1 MELTNAIL
9 LFGEASLY
17 FFVMVSLLEARHKI
31 GLGVFFC
38 ALGVMHFLETY
49 LASVFYV
56 ALPFGVISPGSSV
69 LFSGKLLMILLLYI
83 KEDAAVVRQPIYGLL
98 IGNFLIVGL
107 VMILRNH
114 DTLAL
119 IEGRSPSIS
128 FVDEMGWLMVWG
140 TTLLFFD
147 SVGIILLYER
157 LGGWFRSHPTL
168 RFLLCGMAMLTFDQ
182 LGFYLALRYV
192 SGAPIDVLFGGWI
205 AKMAAAIV
213 YSVFFLIYMHISR
226 TVPRRSE
233 TLGVSDIFHVLT
245 YRERYEQLLEAAARD
260 HLTGVYDRGRYD
272 IEAPRIIDKNIRRG
286 YPVSLM
292 VIDIDHFKEI
302 NDSHGHTAGDLVLK
316 DVARILS
323 TALRS
328 DDHLFRYGGEEF
340 VVVCER
346 LPMDGAISMANRLR
360 RTIAEGVR
368 TESGSSVTVSV
379 GVAAGPDDG
388 NVLTSLFKTADARLY
403 KAKQDGRNRVR
414 GSEDVRR
421 TELTLATHPVA

>member
-1 MELTNAIL
+1 MELTNAFL

-114 DTLAL
+114 ETLAL
-119 IEGRSPSIS
+119 IEGRSPNFS
-128 FVDEMGWLMVWG
+128 FIDEMGWLMVWG

-157 LGGWFRSHPTL
+157 LGGWFRRHPAL
-168 RFLLCGMAMLTFDQ
+168 RFLLCGMVMLTFDQ
-182 LGFYLALRYV
+182 LGFYFALRYV
-192 SGAPIDVLFGGWI
+192 SGAPVDVLFGGWI

-213 YSVFFLIYMHISR
+213 YSAFFLIYMRVSR
-226 TVPRRSE
+226 TTLPQSE
-233 TLGVSDIFHVLT
+233 SLGTSDVFHVLT

-272 IEAPRIIDKNIRRG
+272 VEAPRVIDKNIRRG

-292 VIDIDHFKEI
+292 VIDIDRFKEI
-302 NDSHGHTAGDLVLK
+302 NDTLGHSAGDVVLK
-316 DVARILS
+316 DVAEILAG
-323 TALRS
+323 ALRG

-346 LPMDGAISMANRLR
+346 LPIDGALSMANRLR
-360 RTIAEGVR
+360 RRIAETVH
-368 TESGSSVTVSV
+368 TESGSNVTVSI

-388 NVLTSLFKTADARLY
+388 HALTSLFKTADARLY
-403 KAKQDGRNRVR
+403 KAKQEGRNRVC
-414 GSEDVRR
+414 GNDGVQQGQMI
-421 TELTLATHPVA
+421 LATQPVT

>member
-1 MELTNAIL
+1 MELTNVIL

-119 IEGRSPSIS
+119 IEGRSPNIS
-128 FVDEMGWLMVWG
+128 FIDEMGWLMVWG

-157 LGGWFRSHPTL
+157 LGGLFREHPAL
-168 RFLLCGMAMLTFDQ
+168 RFLLCGLVMLTFDQ

-192 SGAPIDVLFGGWI
+192 SGAPVEVLFGGWI
-205 AKMAAAIV
+205 AKMAAAVV
-213 YSVFFLIYMHISR
+213 YSVFFLIYMHASR
-226 TVPRRSE
+226 TVPPKNE
-233 TLGVSDIFHVLT
+233 ALGVSDIFHVLT
-245 YRERYEQLLEAAARD
+245 YRERYEQLLESAARD

-272 IEAPRIIDKNIRRG
+272 IEAPRIIETNIRRSH
-286 YPVSLM
+286 PVSLM
-292 VIDIDHFKEI
+292 VIDIDRFKDI
-302 NDSHGHTAGDLVLK
+302 NDTFGHTAGDIVLK
-316 DVARILS
+316 DVAGILS

-328 DDHLFRYGGEEF
+328 GDHLFRFGGEEF

-346 LPMDGAISMANRLR
+346 LPLDGAMSMANRLC
-360 RTIAEGVR
+360 RTIAETVR
-368 TESGSSVTVSV
+368 TESGSSVTVSI

-388 NVLTSLFKTADARLY
+388 QALAPLFKSADARLY
-403 KAKQDGRNRVR
+403 RAKQEGRNRVCGR
-414 GSEDVRR
+414 DGPYEREM
-421 TELTLATHPVA
+421 TFATHPVA